1 MITRFAKKRKY
12 CQKEALPFR
21 ACLLYNSRPKDRL
34 EKDRKLYMRNILTFI
49 LLACSAVLS
58 AADCQKVAR
67 RKPLTANIG
76 VVSVGLDTYWKQ
88 CPGLYDDM
96 VKKED
101 VFVKMLGGPQF
112 TAVEKADAMNF
123 VPPAGRACRPATAA
137 SALKIHRFGISD
149 NPQKAAS
156 LIPAMKAADLDL
168 LFVDMVTYATSSTF
182 APFVRELKCPIVL
195 VALQPDARLDYEH
208 ATIYKQLYNDD
219 LCSVPEFTGVAIR
232 YGRPV
237 ADVIIGQLGN
247 GEQGTGNREQGGPQ
261 SSAATDAQERVPP
274 NAAEDIRQWCAVAC
288 VLHDLRRARIGLMG
302 HVLEAMYD
310 MQVDPTAVSRTF
322 GCHVALCEPD
332 EIMPFYR
339 ELGSRE
345 QGTGNREQGGPQ
357 SSAAAVDEMKKRI
370 LEFFDT
376 PDPVSD
382 PWTEKLT
389 DHDLDVAAKAAVA
402 LEKFIAKRNLDG
414 FAYYYEGEEGSM
426 TRELVTN
433 FIVGNSLLT
442 AAGFPMCGEFDLK
455 NCIAMMIFDRLDIGG
470 SFAEFHPIDFERGT
484 VLVGHDGPHHINIAA
499 KKPVLRSL
507 KKYHGKPGSGAGV
520 EFSIKEGPITMMS
533 IGLKADGTFK
543 FIVAEGESL
552 KGPIPPTGNTNT
564 HGLFKPDVCT
574 FLRRWSLEGPT
585 HHFALGTG
593 HHAAELKKLGRA
605 LGIETVVVTEVGK
618 N

>member
-1 MITRFAKKRKY
+1 
-12 CQKEALPFR
+12 
-21 ACLLYNSRPKDRL
+21 
-34 EKDRKLYMRNILTFI
+34 MRSVVTFI
-49 LLACSAVLS
+49 LLAFAATGGVRFAAAAITTDVL
-58 AADCQKVAR
+58 KVER

-101 VFVKMLGGPQF
+101 AFVRMLGGR
-112 TAVEKADAMNF
+112 TSSSAAAREDTR
-123 VPPAGRACRPATAA
+123 PP
-137 SALKIHRFGISD
+137 ALKIHRFGISD

-156 LIPAMKAADLDL
+156 LVPAMKAADLDL

-208 ATIYKQLYNDD
+208 ATIYRQLYNDD

-247 GEQGTGNREQGGPQ
+247 REEGTGKREQG
-261 SSAATDAQERVPP
+261 
-274 NAAEDIRQWCAVAC
+274 AAEEIRQWCAVAC

-339 ELGSRE
+339 TPDS
-345 QGTGNREQGGPQ
+345 
-357 SSAAAVDEMKKRI
+357 AAVDEMKKRI

-402 LEKFIAKRNLDG
+402 LEKFIEKRNLDG
-414 FAYYYEGEEGSM
+414 FAYYYEGEPGSL

-484 VLVGHDGPHHINIAA
+484 VLVGHDGPHHLNIAA

-520 EFSIKEGPITMMS
+520 EFNIKEGPITMMS
-533 IGLKADGTFK
+533 LGLKADGSFK

-552 KGPIPPTGNTNT
+552 AGPIPPTGNTNT
-564 HGLFKPDVCT
+564 HGRFKPDVCT

-585 HHFALGTG
+585 HHFALGVG

-605 LGIETVVVTEVGK
+605 LGIETVVVTEDR
-618 N
+618 

>member
-1 MITRFAKKRKY
+1 MKKEKYFLAFAL
-12 CQKEALPFR
+12 A
-21 ACLLYNSRPKDRL
+21 AC
-34 EKDRKLYMRNILTFI
+34 F
-49 LLACSAVLS
+49 VFVV
-58 AADCQKVAR
+58 AADASPRVER
-67 RKPLTANIG
+67 RKPLAANVG

-88 CPGLYDDM
+88 CPGLYEDM
-96 VKKED
+96 LKKAAVFEKRVSSHEVK
-101 VFVKMLGGPQF
+101 V
-112 TAVEKADAMNF
+112 T
-123 VPPAGRACRPATAA
+123 
-137 SALKIHRFGISD
+137 SFGISD
-149 NPQKAAS
+149 NPEKAAS
-156 LIPAMKAADLDL
+156 LVPAMKAADLDL

-195 VALQPDARLDYEH
+195 VALQPDSRLDYEH

-237 ADVIIGQLGN
+237 ADVVIGKLEG
-247 GEQGTGNREQGGPQ
+247 
-261 SSAATDAQERVPP
+261 DAKADE
-274 NAAEDIRQWCAVAC
+274 EIRQWCAVAH

-310 MQVDPTAVSRTF
+310 LQVDPTAVSRTF

-339 ELGSRE
+339 EPVMADVE
-345 QGTGNREQGGPQ
+345 
-357 SSAAAVDEMKKRI
+357 AMKKRI
-370 LEFFDT
+370 LDFFDT

-389 DHDLDVAAKAAVA
+389 AKDLDVAAKAAVA

-484 VLVGHDGPHHINIAA
+484 VLVGHDGPHHLNIAA

-520 EFSIKEGPITMMS
+520 EFNIKEGPITMMS
-533 IGLKADGTFK
+533 LGLKADGSFK

-552 KGPIPPTGNTNT
+552 AGPIPPTGNTNT
-564 HGLFKPDVCT
+564 HGKFPPDVRT
-574 FLRRWSLEGPT
+574 FLRNWSMEGPT
-585 HHFALGTG
+585 HHFALGVG

-605 LGIETVVVTEVGK
+605 LGIETVVVTEK
-618 N
+618 

>member
-1 MITRFAKKRKY
+1 MNKGFVAAIAAFYCAAVFAGG
-12 CQKEALPFR
+12 L
-21 ACLLYNSRPKDRL
+21 
-34 EKDRKLYMRNILTFI
+34 
-49 LLACSAVLS
+49 
-58 AADCQKVAR
+58 KVER
-67 RKPLTANIG
+67 RRPLTANVG

-96 VKKED
+96 LKKAA
-101 VFVKMLGGPQF
+101 VF
-112 TAVEKADAMNF
+112 ESHI
-123 VPPAGRACRPATAA
+123 AA
-137 SALKIHRFGISD
+137 HQLKVTSFGMSD

-182 APFVRELKCPIVL
+182 APFVRELTCPIVL
-195 VALQPDARLDYEH
+195 VALQPDSRLDYEH
-208 ATIYKQLYNDD
+208 ATIYRQLYNDD

-237 ADVIIGQLGN
+237 ADVIIGQLGELESKVGV
-247 GEQGTGNREQGGPQ
+247 GEGKDSALELQLETRTSP
-261 SSAATDAQERVPP
+261 SAADE
-274 NAAEDIRQWCAVAC
+274 IRQWCAVAC

-310 MQVDPTAVSRTF
+310 LQVDPTAVSRAF

-332 EIMPFYR
+332 EIMTFYR
-339 ELGSRE
+339 ELNGG
-345 QGTGNREQGGPQ
+345 QGAARPTADGRACRP
-357 SSAAAVDEMKKRI
+357 ATAAVDAMKRRI
-370 LEFFDT
+370 LSFFDT

-389 DHDLDVAAKAAVA
+389 EHDLDVAAKAAVA
-402 LEKFIAKRNLDG
+402 LEKFIEKRNLDG

-484 VLVGHDGPHHINIAA
+484 VLVGHDGPHHLNIAA

-520 EFSIKEGPITMMS
+520 EFNIKEGPITMMS
-533 IGLKADGTFK
+533 IGLKADGSFK

-552 KGPIPPTGNTNT
+552 AGPIPPTGNTNT
-564 HGLFKPDVCT
+564 HGLFKPDVRT
-574 FLRRWSLEGPT
+574 FLRRWSMEGPT
-585 HHFALGTG
+585 HHFALGVG

-605 LGIETVVVTEVGK
+605 LGIETVVVTEEK
-618 N
+618 

>member
-1 MITRFAKKRKY
+1 MNKKAISVALAVCCVVAMADQTRI
-12 CQKEALPFR
+12 E
-21 ACLLYNSRPKDRL
+21 
-34 EKDRKLYMRNILTFI
+34 
-49 LLACSAVLS
+49 
-58 AADCQKVAR
+58 R
-67 RKPLTANIG
+67 RKPLTANVG

-88 CPGLYDDM
+88 CPGLYEDM
-96 VKKED
+96 LKK
-101 VFVKMLGGPQF
+101 
-112 TAVEKADAMNF
+112 TAVFEN
-123 VPPAGRACRPATAA
+123 RIAA
-137 SALKIHRFGISD
+137 HQVKVSSFGISD
-149 NPQKAAS
+149 NPEKAAS

-182 APFVRELKCPIVL
+182 APFVRELNCPIVL
-195 VALQPDARLDYEH
+195 VALQPDSRLDYEH

-237 ADVIIGQLGN
+237 ADVIIGQLDGD
-247 GEQGTGNREQGGPQ
+247 EK
-261 SSAATDAQERVPP
+261 
-274 NAAEDIRQWCAVAC
+274 AAEEVRQWCSVAH

-339 ELGSRE
+339 E
-345 QGTGNREQGGPQ
+345 PV
-357 SSAAAVDEMKKRI
+357 AADVEAMKKRI
-370 LEFFDT
+370 LDFFDT

-389 DHDLDVAAKAAVA
+389 AKDLDVAAKAACA
-402 LEKFIAKRNLDG
+402 LEKFIEKRKLDG
-414 FAYYYEGEEGSM
+414 FAYYYEGETGSP

-455 NCIAMMIFDRLDIGG
+455 NCVAMMIFDRLDIGG
-470 SFAEFHPIDFERGT
+470 SFAEFHPIDFDRGT
-484 VLVGHDGPHHINIAA
+484 VLVGHDGPHHLNIAS

-520 EFSIKEGPITMMS
+520 EFNIKEGPITMMS
-533 IGLKADGTFK
+533 IGLKADGSFK

-552 KGPIPPTGNTNT
+552 AGPIPPTGNTNT
-564 HGLFKPDVCT
+564 HGKFPPDVRT
-574 FLRRWSLEGPT
+574 FLRNWSLEGPT
-585 HHFALGTG
+585 HHFALGIG

-605 LGIETVVVTEVGK
+605 LGIETVVVTESK
-618 N
+618 

>member
-1 MITRFAKKRKY
+1 
-12 CQKEALPFR
+12 
-21 ACLLYNSRPKDRL
+21 
-34 EKDRKLYMRNILTFI
+34 MRSVVTFI
-49 LLACSAVLS
+49 LLAFAATGGVRFAAAAITTDVL
-58 AADCQKVAR
+58 KVER

-101 VFVKMLGGPQF
+101 AFVRMLGGR
-112 TAVEKADAMNF
+112 TSTSAAAREDTR
-123 VPPAGRACRPATAA
+123 PP
-137 SALKIHRFGISD
+137 ALKIHRFGISD

-156 LIPAMKAADLDL
+156 FIPAMKAADLDL

-237 ADVIIGQLGN
+237 ADVIIGQLGKI
-247 GEQGTGNREQGGPQ
+247 GTPPTGTTGILPVD
-261 SSAATDAQERVPP
+261 SAADE
-274 NAAEDIRQWCAVAC
+274 IRQWCAVAC

-339 ELGSRE
+339 TPDS
-345 QGTGNREQGGPQ
+345 
-357 SSAAAVDEMKKRI
+357 AAVDEMKKRI

-402 LEKFIAKRNLDG
+402 LEKFIEKRNLDG

-484 VLVGHDGPHHINIAA
+484 VLVGHDGPHHLNIAA

-520 EFSIKEGPITMMS
+520 EFNIKEGPITMMS
-533 IGLKADGTFK
+533 IGLKADGSFK

-552 KGPIPPTGNTNT
+552 AGPIPPTGNTNT

-585 HHFALGTG
+585 HHFALGVG

-605 LGIETVVVTEVGK
+605 LGIETVVVTEDR
-618 N
+618 